1 MSKEYLMHYG
11 VPGMKWG
18 HRKNYYGQSGDTFR
32 ASNGIVVRRPKNATV
47 AAFRKFQGTKIGGNV
62 LNKIS
67 RTDSAY
73 RGRRYGNTKMWGQIN
88 KRVQRENQAVRE
100 ANQAHK
106 AAQKER
112 KNKIKSQTK
121 TLNKQASFKEKLL
134 YNNATRKKAAKYIVD
149 NNMSVAE
156 ATKKAK
162 SDARRNSVALVAAYS
177 AVAIGTM
184 AYEMRR

>member
-1 MSKEYLMHYG
+1 MSEQYLMHYG

-18 HRKNYYGQSGDTFR
+18 
-32 ASNGIVVRRPKNATV
+32 VRRAIKKYN
-47 AAFRKFQGTKIGGNV
+47 
-62 LNKIS
+62 
-67 RTDSAY
+67 
-73 RGRRYGNTKMWGQIN
+73 
-88 KRVQRENQAVRE
+88 NQA
-100 ANQAHK
+100 NK

-134 YNNATRKKAAKYIVD
+134 YNNATRKKAAKYIID

-162 SDARRNSVALVAAYS
+162 SDAWRNSVALVAAYS

>member
-1 MSKEYLMHYG
+1 MSEQYLIHYG

-32 ASNGIVVRRPKNATV
+32 ASNGLVVRRPKNATV

-62 LNKIS
+62 LNKAS
-67 RTDSAY
+67 KMNTAY
-73 RGRRYGNTKMWGQIN
+73 YGKLSGNKKIWKQREKM
-88 KRVQRENQAVRE
+88 VQRENQAVRE